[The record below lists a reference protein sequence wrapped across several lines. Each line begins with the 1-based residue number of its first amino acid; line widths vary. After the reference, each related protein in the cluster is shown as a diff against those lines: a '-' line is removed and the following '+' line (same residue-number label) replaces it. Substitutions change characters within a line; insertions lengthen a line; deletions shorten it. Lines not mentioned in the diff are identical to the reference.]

1 LPSTFQAFVR
11 RNISCFHSSPS
22 FADATHPSLSEDTQS
37 QRLPPA
43 HQNSE
48 TSTIGTASSSSS
60 TQITHL
66 RPRSSTA
73 PRIMHRTSQQRMV
86 ITPERPISS
95 PSTHTDTR
103 ERDPQLRTSPSIQ
116 ITPPRSSTAPRIRRR
131 IPQQRVIAANERS
144 INRST
149 IHTETEELEHS
160 PTRHPPRQTMT
171 EDTTSQHST
180 PVIAPTVSSPDTSS
194 SSTLSSASA
203 SSYTSSPP
211 YPSPPA
217 ADFTQRQERPTSQR
231 HSPPH
236 YNDSSS
242 TSYDYNEYSQEYD
255 TRSHT
260 GSAT

>member
-1 LPSTFQAFVR
+1 MIQLPSTFQAFVR

-73 PRIMHRTSQQRMV
+73 PRIMHRTSQHRMV

-160 PTRHPPRQTMT
+160 PT
-171 EDTTSQHST
+171 
-180 PVIAPTVSSPDTSS
+180 
-194 SSTLSSASA
+194 
-203 SSYTSSPP
+203 
-211 YPSPPA
+211 
-217 ADFTQRQERPTSQR
+217 
-231 HSPPH
+231 
-236 YNDSSS
+236 
-242 TSYDYNEYSQEYD
+242 
-255 TRSHT
+255 
-260 GSAT
+260 